1 MSIIETD
8 SCRTRQQNI
17 TRYERLLA
25 TYLTEIERNFIE
37 LRLSE
42 EQAALRYLDQGL
54 GHDAQARSSRTW

>member
-1 MSIIETD
+1 
-8 SCRTRQQNI
+8 
-17 TRYERLLA
+17 LA

-54 GHDAQARSSRTW
+54 GHDAQGAFKPDLVNQPLE